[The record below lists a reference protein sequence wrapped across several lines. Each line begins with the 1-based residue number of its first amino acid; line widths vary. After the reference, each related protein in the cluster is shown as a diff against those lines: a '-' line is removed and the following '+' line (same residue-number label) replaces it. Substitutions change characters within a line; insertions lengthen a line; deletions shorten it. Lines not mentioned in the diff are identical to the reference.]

1 MRKVSVNKD
10 NSMVNA
16 MHRLWSAI
24 GLRRFAGA
32 ETFCEACGRVEDR
45 PEEFGNLLGFSVPVS
60 SPLGCPPMV
69 VVLSAT
75 SLFAGGALSYASI
88 RAPEHTER
96 YELWS
101 GRLLLAGLVLI
112 GACLP
117 LAR

>member
-1 MRKVSVNKD
+1 
-10 NSMVNA
+10 
-16 MHRLWSAI
+16 
-24 GLRRFAGA
+24 
-32 ETFCEACGRVEDR
+32 
-45 PEEFGNLLGFSVPVS
+45 
-60 SPLGCPPMV
+60 MV
-69 VVLSAT
+69 VVLSAA